1 MTDTSAPVETFASG
15 RYSKRKRTQI
25 TYHLDELD
33 VSDSESD
40 FDTPQAKKRAVAT
53 SSRPL
58 PKRKI
63 FPFLNLPAEIRNII
77 YEYTLT
83 DSSGINLVGVFKHKR
98 RNVERISAKL
108 QAELSQES
116 GWSDSQRMNNGVR
129 KTQEEPAPL
138 VTSLLAVNKQIHQEG
153 VDILYGKNEF
163 IFTDSFAL
171 YNFMINLGPNR
182 AKSLRTLRILGWLH
196 GRAMKAY
203 NHSCF
208 SALVWAT
215 NITAFHIDSQIGWYR
230 ASKYGADQL
239 YRDAFPWMEAVGMA
253 KGKVDAIVDI
263 IKFNE
268 DHFDEHRGRYRWHTA
283 TQTSNEEMYAEFKTA
298 LRKSLG
304 AQQQRVMAPTT
315 SQTKRAKITKKVTE
329 DEE

>member
-1 MTDTSAPVETFASG
+1 MTDISAPAETFASG
-15 RYSKRKRTQI
+15 RYSKRKRTQV

-53 SSRPL
+53 SHRPL

-63 FPFLNLPAEIRNII
+63 FPFLKLPAEIRNII
-77 YEYTLT
+77 YEYTLI
-83 DSSGINLVGVFKHKR
+83 DPSGINLVGVFKHKR

-108 QAELSQES
+108 QASLVEGSS
-116 GWSDSQRMNNGVR
+116 WSDAHRMSNSVR
-129 KTQEEPAPL
+129 KNQEEKPAPL
-138 VTSLLAVNKQIHQEG
+138 VTSLLAVSKQIHQEG

-182 AKSLRTLRILGWLH
+182 SKSLKTLRILGWLH

-208 SALVWAT
+208 AVLVWAT

-239 YRDAFPWMEAVGMA
+239 YRDAFPWMESVGMA
-253 KGKVDAIVDI
+253 RGKVDAVVDI
-263 IKFNE
+263 IKLGE
-268 DHFDEHRGRYRWHTA
+268 ECIHGHHDYRHSQA
-283 TQTSNEEMYAEFKTA
+283 AKSGEEKYEEFRTA

-304 AQQQRVMAPTT
+304 AQRQRIMAPT
-315 SQTKRAKITKKVTE
+315 SQVKRVKVVKRVVD

>member
-1 MTDTSAPVETFASG
+1 MKRHRQRFDAPL
-15 RYSKRKRTQI
+15 R
-25 TYHLDELD
+25 
-33 VSDSESD
+33 ES
-40 FDTPQAKKRAVAT
+40 QALRLTNLLQKRAVAI

-63 FPFLNLPAEIRNII
+63 FPFLKLPAEIRNII

-83 DSSGINLVGVFKHKR
+83 DPSGINLVGVFKHKR

-108 QAELSQES
+108 QASLAEGSS
-116 GWSDSQRMNNGVR
+116 WSDAHRMNNSIR
-129 KTQEEPAPL
+129 NNQEEEPAPL

-171 YNFMINLGPNR
+171 YNFMINLGPSR
-182 AKSLRTLRILGWLH
+182 SKSLRTLRILGWLH

-208 SALVWAT
+208 AVLVWAT

-239 YRDAFPWMEAVGMA
+239 YRDAFPWMESVGMA
-253 KGKVDAIVDI
+253 QGKVDAVVDI
-263 IKFNE
+263 IKLGE
-268 DHFDEHRGRYRWHTA
+268 DNFDGRNSYHRYSSQA
-283 TQTSNEEMYAEFKTA
+283 PKSNDDMYEEFKTA

-304 AQQQRVMAPTT
+304 AQRQRVIAPT
-315 SQTKRAKITKKVTE
+315 SQVKRVKVIKRVVD

>member
-1 MTDTSAPVETFASG
+1 MTDISASAETFASG
-15 RYSKRKRTQI
+15 RYSKRKRTQV

-63 FPFLNLPAEIRNII
+63 FPFLKLPAEIRNII

-83 DSSGINLVGVFKHKR
+83 DPSGINLVGVFKHKR

-108 QAELSQES
+108 QAELSEGS
-116 GWSDSQRMNNGVR
+116 SWSDAQRMNNGIR
-129 KTQEEPAPL
+129 RAQEESAPL
-138 VTSLLAVNKQIHQEG
+138 VTSLLAVSKQIHQEG

-182 AKSLRTLRILGWLH
+182 SKSLRTLRILGWLH

-208 SALVWAT
+208 AALVWAT
-215 NITAFHIDSQIGWYR
+215 NITAFHIDSQIGWHR
-230 ASKYGADQL
+230 ASKYGAEQL

-253 KGKVDAIVDI
+253 RGKVDAVVDI
-263 IKFNE
+263 IKLGQ
-268 DHFDEHRGRYRWHTA
+268 DHFDGRHSYHLYSSHPTK
-283 TQTSNEEMYAEFKTA
+283 SNDDMYEEFRAA

-304 AQQQRVMAPTT
+304 AQRQRAMAPT
-315 SQTKRAKITKKVTE
+315 SQVKRVKVVKRVVD